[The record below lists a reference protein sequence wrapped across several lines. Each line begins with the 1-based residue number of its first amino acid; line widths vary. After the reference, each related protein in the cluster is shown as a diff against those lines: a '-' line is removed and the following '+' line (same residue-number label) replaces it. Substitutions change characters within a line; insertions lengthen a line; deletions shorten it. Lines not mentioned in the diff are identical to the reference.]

1 MEPLEEAE
9 ERRFAAVADAEAAG
23 EAAVGGEA
31 VPAPADKGRA
41 GERGGLRR
49 EAEEDLSEEVV
60 VFQRGRT
67 GATAEAAH
75 LEKQRLRRRAGAAA
89 AAGFF
94 FCLFVEDDAE
104 CAGRG
109 ECQRRRPKLGWS
121 RKPIW
126 VLINGKIINSHTP
139 YIKKITTPTT
149 EPSKDLVHMC
159 SDLALKKLKFIFL
172 SFKK

>member
-89 AAGFF
+89 AA
-94 FCLFVEDDAE
+94 A
-104 CAGRG
+104 AG
-109 ECQRRRPKLGWS
+109 C
-121 RKPIW
+121 
-126 VLINGKIINSHTP
+126 
-139 YIKKITTPTT
+139 
-149 EPSKDLVHMC
+149 
-159 SDLALKKLKFIFL
+159 LALLMRVFF
-172 SFKK
+172 SVSSWRMTRNVQAAESVNVDVQNWAGHESPYGC